1 MKRTM
6 TPRQNFVIC
15 MVEAQL
21 LGSAE
26 LQTGGLDYPRIAA
39 ALRGLNVF
47 FTVAFAV
54 ELAVNAFANW
64 FRRFAHDGWSI
75 FDLVVVTASL
85 VALTQ
90 IRLPVSVI
98 RLMRAF
104 RVSPP
109 RRPRRPATPPRR
121 PGRVLRCGRD
131 VRIPPSQNTAPIF

>member
-54 ELAVNAFANW
+54 ELALNMFSHWLHPFLRDGSVTLSPRRYRRPVP
-64 FRRFAHDGWSI
+64 RRFS
-75 FDLVVVTASL
+75 
-85 VALTQ
+85 
-90 IRLPVSVI
+90 RSVLESGI
-98 RLMRAF
+98 DH
-104 RVSPP
+104 
-109 RRPRRPATPPRR
+109 
-121 PGRVLRCGRD
+121 LR
-131 VRIPPSQNTAPIF
+131 